1 MTGKYSRSIALALV
15 LLTAITLLA
24 SCTAAK
30 PKPPA
35 NAGSVMLA
43 FIGEY
48 DEKKHVE
55 AIDKYQ
61 SSNNPM
67 KINRG
72 DLISIPV
79 KSGLKGAYIY
89 MVADADDDP
98 ETELRLTMSSD
109 VEYEVD
115 VEKKEVRIATE
126 WWYDESSWFL
136 VDGLWAFTVCVEYE
150 SGSMEWYYV
159 RVNFISD
166 VESR

>member
-1 MTGKYSRSIALALV
+1 MKGKYSRSLALILA
-15 LLTAITLLA
+15 LLTLISLLA

-43 FIGEY
+43 FTGDY
-48 DEKKHVE
+48 DEESHMK

-67 KINRG
+67 DISRGETIN
-72 DLISIPV
+72 IPV
-79 KSGLKGAYIY
+79 KSGIKGAYIY

-98 ETELRLTMSSD
+98 ETELHLTMNPD
-109 VEYEVD
+109 IDYEVD

-136 VDGLWAFTVCVEYE
+136 VDGLWSFTVCVEYE
-150 SGSMEWYYV
+150 NGNTEWYYV
-159 RVNFISD
+159 RVNFIPE

>member
-1 MTGKYSRSIALALV
+1 MIS
-15 LLTAITLLA
+15 LLIVISLLA
-24 SCTAAK
+24 SCTTQK

-43 FIGEY
+43 FVGEY
-48 DEKKHVE
+48 DDESHMK

-61 SSNNPM
+61 TSNNPM
-67 KINRG
+67 DISRG
-72 DLISIPV
+72 DTINIPV
-79 KSGLKGAYIY
+79 KSEMKGAYIY

-98 ETELRLTMSSD
+98 TTELRLTMNPD
-109 VEYEVD
+109 IDYEVD
-115 VEKKEVRIATE
+115 VENKEVRIATE

-150 SGSMEWYYV
+150 NGSIEWYYV
-159 RVNFISD
+159 RVNFIPE

>member
-1 MTGKYSRSIALALV
+1 MIKYSKALSFLLSILTV
-15 LLTAITLLA
+15 LSLFA
-24 SCTAAK
+24 SCTAQK

-35 NAGSVMLA
+35 NAGSVLLA
-43 FIGEY
+43 FTGDY
-48 DEKKHVE
+48 DEESHMK

-67 KINRG
+67 DISRGETIN
-72 DLISIPV
+72 IPV
-79 KSGLKGAYIY
+79 KSGIKGAYIY

-98 ETELRLTMSSD
+98 DTELHLTMNPD
-109 VEYEVD
+109 IDYEVD

-136 VDGLWAFTVCVEYE
+136 VDGLWSFTVCVEYE
-150 SGSMEWYYV
+150 NGNTEWYYV
-159 RVNFISD
+159 RVNFIPE

>member
-15 LLTAITLLA
+15 LLTAITLLV
-24 SCTAAK
+24 SCTSSK

-79 KSGLKGAYIY
+79 KSGMKGAYIY

>member
-1 MTGKYSRSIALALV
+1 MALS
-15 LLTAITLLA
+15 LLTVIFLLT

-35 NAGSVMLA
+35 NAGSVMLV
-43 FIGEY
+43 FMGEY
-48 DEKKHVE
+48 DEKSHMD

-67 KINRG
+67 DINRG
-72 DLISIPV
+72 ELIRIPV
-79 KSGLKGAYIY
+79 KSGMKGAYIY
-89 MVADADDDP
+89 MVADADNDP
-98 ETELRLTMSSD
+98 ATELRLTMSSD
-109 VEYEVD
+109 IDYEVD
-115 VEKKEVRIATE
+115 IEKKEVRIATE

-150 SGSMEWYYV
+150 NGNIEWYYV
-159 RVNFISD
+159 RVNFIAD